1 MITSKL
7 DANQIQKLSFD
18 EANEAVRSIGIGGKL
33 VPDVFDAIL
42 LAYDGSDNITM
53 VTYQSGGDTVA
64 VLNLV
69 YDGSNRLTSVTRA

>member
-33 VPDVFDAIL
+33 VPDVYSAITL
-42 LAYDGSDNITM
+42 TYDGAGNIAT
-53 VTYQSGGDTVA
+53 VVYLDGATTVA
-64 VLNLV
+64 QLNLT
-69 YDGSNRLTSVTRA
+69 YDGSNRLIQVVKV

>member
-33 VPDVFDAIL
+33 VPDVYSRIALTYDSSENIQTVSY
-42 LAYDGSDNITM
+42 YDGATL
-53 VTYQSGGDTVA
+53 VC
-64 VLNLV
+64 VLNLT
-69 YDGSNRLTSVTRA
+69 YDGSNRLINVERV